1 MLRRALLKLPAA
13 LIGAPWP
20 SARAAQLVQ
29 RPFVVGQVVSMST
42 NGGDIG
48 QAMQLGLQIYFAHVN
63 ASGGI
68 AGRQIL
74 FVTRDDKYV
83 PSETVRQTRELVRAE
98 NPHLLTGFRG
108 TANALALMDDHILA
122 ESGAPLVGIF
132 SGAVEIRSSPH
143 IYHTRT
149 TFKEEL
155 KALAR
160 ITQDLGQKR
169 VAVFYQDDAF
179 GKSGL
184 KALEEAAVTYG
195 LDLVVKTPYDRTV
208 EKSERSV
215 REAAQMTKAAAP
227 DAVFLIAVADQTY
240 SFIRQLRGGGYTSSI
255 YSLSVASPE
264 RAVELLGI
272 KGARG
277 IAFSQVFPYLHSKGS
292 PLVNEYTRLR
302 ERYAPGEPASYFSLE
317 GFVNAKVVVESLRNA
332 TASGSANP
340 SRAQIHEALRNMEA
354 FDLGKFIIQFSHAGR
369 QGSRFTDLTV
379 LDDRGRLTR

>member
-13 LIGAPWP
+13 LIGAPLP
-20 SARAAQLVQ
+20 SARAAQIVQ

-48 QAMQLGLQIYFAHVN
+48 QAMQLGLQIYFDHVN
-63 ASGGI
+63 TSGGI
-68 AGRQIL
+68 AGRPIL

-83 PSETVRQTRELVRAE
+83 PTETVRQTRELVRTE
-98 NPHLLTGFRG
+98 NPHVLTGFRG
-108 TANALALMDDHILA
+108 TANALALIDDRLLE

-160 ITQDLGQKR
+160 ITLDLGQKR

-240 SFIRQLRGGGYTSSI
+240 SFIKQLRGGGYTSSI

-272 KGARG
+272 QGARG

-292 PLVNEYTRLR
+292 PLVSEYNRLR
-302 ERYAPGEPASYFSLE
+302 DRYAPGKPASYFSLE
-317 GFVNAKVVVESLRNA
+317 GFVNAKVVVEALRRATDSGTANA
-332 TASGSANP
+332 T
-340 SRAQIHEALRNMEA
+340 RTQIHEALRNMAA
-354 FDLGKFIIQFSHAGR
+354 FDLGKFIIQFSHADR

-379 LDDRGRLTR
+379 LDDIGRLMH